1 MFSWNYIPQQ
11 GEIKESSNLD
21 SKESACNVDTQVQS
35 LQKGKATYSRILAW
49 RIPWTKEPGG
59 LQSAGSQRVRGQN
72 D

>member
-49 RIPWTKEPGG
+49 RIPWTK
-59 LQSAGSQRVRGQN
+59 
-72 D
+72 